1 MQLPVI
7 EFCNVIKRAKS
18 DICVLRPHKMGPPLL
33 RNCLNWIVVHNSGR
47 PKCCSEIYVLYK

>member
-18 DICVLRPHKMGPPLL
+18 DICVLRPHKIGPPLL
-33 RNCLNWIVVHNSGR
+33 RTCLNWIVVHNSGR
-47 PKCCSEIYVLYK
+47 PKCCSEIYE